1 MFKRITTKTVPS
13 VSPVSRLTTIRH
25 NSNTAWIQELVDK
38 TEGKGY
44 DVANAGMKS
53 HKVAWGDHD
62 SFNHVNN
69 CVYLKWFETARVNMF
84 NQVMGQHKGDEF
96 KLFMTPKAIGPIL
109 RSGDLEWRYPV
120 QFPDTVT
127 VMHKVEPLDSPDR
140 FILRGVVVSHNAKKV
155 AARIKEIIVTVDYRK
170 GGVKAPIPGGV
181 RKALEKLAA
190 KTTPK
195 PARK

>member
-1 MFKRITTKTVPS
+1 MLRTTLRTTTKVARAPTLA
-13 VSPVSRLTTIRH
+13 RN
-25 NSNTAWIQELVDK
+25 NSSTAWIQELVDK

-62 SFNHVNN
+62 CFNHVNN

-84 NQVMGQHKGDEF
+84 NAMCAEREGEEY
-96 KLFMTPKAIGPIL
+96 KLFMTPKAVGPIL

-127 VMHKVEPLDSPDR
+127 VMHKVEPLDAPDR

-155 AARIKEIIVTVDYRK
+155 AARIKETIVTVDYTK
-170 GGVKAPIPGGV
+170 GGVKAPIPPGV
-181 RKALEKLAA
+181 RGVLEDLAS

>member
-1 MFKRITTKTVPS
+1 MFRRITASKTVTS
-13 VSPVSRLTTIRH
+13 VPSRLMSVRH

-84 NQVMGQHKGDEF
+84 NDVMGQHQGDEF
-96 KLFMTPKAIGPIL
+96 KLFMTPKAVGPIL
-109 RSGDLEWRYPV
+109 RSGDLEWRY
-120 QFPDTVT
+120 
-127 VMHKVEPLDSPDR
+127 
-140 FILRGVVVSHNAKKV
+140 VSNWTNWTNWTSCEAV
-155 AARIKEIIVTVDYRK
+155 SSER
-170 GGVKAPIPGGV
+170 
-181 RKALEKLAA
+181 
-190 KTTPK
+190 
-195 PARK
+195 